1 MKNLINRRGQM
12 VIELVLM
19 MTVLLGFVFLV
30 SSSFRDNNFVAQ
42 LVSGPWQN
50 LAGMMQNGVWA
61 TPEAG
66 MSQHPNSYNRW
77 STPVGEK
84 AK

>member
-1 MKNLINRRGQM
+1 MKTLRNRSGQM

-19 MTVLLGFVFLV
+19 MTVLFGAVFFI
-30 SSSFRDNNFVAQ
+30 SSNFRESNIVAQ
-42 LVSGPWQN
+42 LVSGPWQS

-61 TPEAG
+61 RPEDG
-66 MSQHPNSYNRW
+66 MSQHPASFSRW
-77 STPVGEK
+77 STPIGEK